1 MAVVGEPHLH
11 RSRLAVQVSRLPV
24 DRHGN
29 RHVARL
35 GSPGPRRGGRER
47 RRRRIWWRRDV
58 LLVNL
63 SGRDRRLEIGCVFDA
78 ADRGRQSRRG
88 QRGGDNR
95 GHRCSRVFRH
105 RAQHQTA
112 GHRATKD
119 GHRRERTDLHA
130 GPTYCVQPN
139 GDSLRYEFRAY
150 ERRAAVTPAF
160 RMGLRALLSGDL
172 LTDKVAI
179 VTGAGRGIGEGIAR
193 RLAQDGAIVVCADV
207 NESEATSVAAS
218 LAGIGMRLD
227 VSKADECD
235 ALVKNIHERY
245 GRLDILVNNA
255 GINRDAMLHKM
266 TDEQW
271 HQVIAVDLSGVF
283 FMTRAASRIMRAAGA
298 GRIVNISSAS
308 WMGNIGQANYA
319 AAKAGVVGLSRTA
332 AKELARSQVTVN
344 AICPGFIDTTMTR
357 GIPDA
362 IREQQLAK
370 IPLGRAGQPADVA
383 AVVAFLASDE
393 AGYITGEVINVGG
406 GYVL

>member
-1 MAVVGEPHLH
+1 VTSAF
-11 RSRLAVQVSRLPV
+11 
-24 DRHGN
+24 
-29 RHVARL
+29 RL
-35 GSPGPRRGGRER
+35 G
-47 RRRRIWWRRDV
+47 
-58 LLVNL
+58 LV
-63 SGRDRRLEIGCVFDA
+63 
-78 ADRGRQSRRG
+78 
-88 QRGGDNR
+88 
-95 GHRCSRVFRH
+95 
-105 RAQHQTA
+105 
-112 GHRATKD
+112 
-119 GHRRERTDLHA
+119 
-130 GPTYCVQPN
+130 
-139 GDSLRYEFRAY
+139 
-150 ERRAAVTPAF
+150 
-160 RMGLRALLSGDL
+160 ALLSGDL
-172 LTDKVAI
+172 LTGKVAI

-193 RLAQDGAIVVCADV
+193 KLAQDGATVVCADV
-207 NESEATSVAAS
+207 NEADAQTVASS
-218 LAGIGMRLD
+218 LNPAGIGVRLD
-227 VSKADECD
+227 VSKAPDCD
-235 ALVKNIHERY
+235 AVVENVRGRY

-344 AICPGFIDTTMTR
+344 AICPGFIDTVMTR
-357 GIPDA
+357 SIPDA
-362 IREQQLAK
+362 IREKQVEK

-383 AVVAFLASDE
+383 ALVAFLASDE

>member
-1 MAVVGEPHLH
+1 M
-11 RSRLAVQVSRLPV
+11 
-24 DRHGN
+24 
-29 RHVARL
+29 
-35 GSPGPRRGGRER
+35 
-47 RRRRIWWRRDV
+47 
-58 LLVNL
+58 
-63 SGRDRRLEIGCVFDA
+63 
-78 ADRGRQSRRG
+78 
-88 QRGGDNR
+88 
-95 GHRCSRVFRH
+95 
-105 RAQHQTA
+105 
-112 GHRATKD
+112 
-119 GHRRERTDLHA
+119 
-130 GPTYCVQPN
+130 
-139 GDSLRYEFRAY
+139 
-150 ERRAAVTPAF
+150 
-160 RMGLRALLSGDL
+160 

-207 NESEATSVAAS
+207 NESDASSVASS
-218 LAGIGMRLD
+218 LRPTGVGMRLD

-235 ALVKNIHERY
+235 ALVARVYERY
-245 GRLDILVNNA
+245 KRLDILVNNA

-266 TDEQW
+266 TDEHW
-271 HQVIAVDLSGVF
+271 HQVIAVDLTGVF
-283 FMTRAASRIMRAAGA
+283 FMTRAASRIMRTAGS

-357 GIPDA
+357 GIPDT

-383 AVVAFLASDE
+383 ALVAFLASDE